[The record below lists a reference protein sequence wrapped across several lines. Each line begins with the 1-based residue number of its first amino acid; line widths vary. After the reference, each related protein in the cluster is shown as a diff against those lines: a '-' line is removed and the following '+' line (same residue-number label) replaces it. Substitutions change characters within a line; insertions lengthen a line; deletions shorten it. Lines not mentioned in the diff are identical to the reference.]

1 MKLFFAFL
9 LIAFGFLLMPGISFG
24 QSALIVDPAIQQ
36 VVDDVLPAK
45 YVSYANAVLLASLII
60 GRWLKSIAAG
70 RGIKGWFSSIWCG
83 TNESTKLLIGCL
95 CLLSLPAC
103 STPEQNARL
112 GQLVTLAVDLAEK
125 RGAITPADA
134 EAIRAAETIIL
145 PSPAALPAIDV
156 TSGK

>member
-1 MKLFFAFL
+1 MKNWKTTLLGAALAVVTFLATYQANGGNIADWKLWFIPALSAALGYVAKDAGVTGSMKL
-9 LIAFGFLLMPGISFG
+9 LIA
-24 QSALIVDPAIQQ
+24 
-36 VVDDVLPAK
+36 
-45 YVSYANAVLLASLII
+45 
-60 GRWLKSIAAG
+60 
-70 RGIKGWFSSIWCG
+70 
-83 TNESTKLLIGCL
+83 TL

-112 GQLVTLAVDLAEK
+112 GQLVTLAIDLAEK

-145 PSPAALPAIDV
+145 PPPAALPAIDV

>member
-1 MKLFFAFL
+1 MKNWKTTLLGAALAVVTFLATYQANGGNIADWKLWVIPALSAALGYVAKDAGVTGSMKL
-9 LIAFGFLLMPGISFG
+9 LIA
-24 QSALIVDPAIQQ
+24 
-36 VVDDVLPAK
+36 
-45 YVSYANAVLLASLII
+45 
-60 GRWLKSIAAG
+60 
-70 RGIKGWFSSIWCG
+70 
-83 TNESTKLLIGCL
+83 TL

-112 GQLVTLAVDLAEK
+112 GQLVTLAIDLAEK

-145 PSPAALPAIDV
+145 PPPAALPAIDV

>member
-1 MKLFFAFL
+1 MKNWKTTLLGAALAVVTFLATYQANGGNLADWKLWLIPALSAALGYVAKDAGVTGSMKL
-9 LIAFGFLLMPGISFG
+9 LIA
-24 QSALIVDPAIQQ
+24 
-36 VVDDVLPAK
+36 
-45 YVSYANAVLLASLII
+45 
-60 GRWLKSIAAG
+60 
-70 RGIKGWFSSIWCG
+70 
-83 TNESTKLLIGCL
+83 TL

-145 PSPAALPAIDV
+145 TPPAALPAIDV

>member
-1 MKLFFAFL
+1 MKSWKTTLLGAALAVVTFLATYQANGGNIADWKLWVIPALSAALGYVAKDAGVTGSMKL
-9 LIAFGFLLMPGISFG
+9 LIA
-24 QSALIVDPAIQQ
+24 
-36 VVDDVLPAK
+36 
-45 YVSYANAVLLASLII
+45 
-60 GRWLKSIAAG
+60 
-70 RGIKGWFSSIWCG
+70 
-83 TNESTKLLIGCL
+83 TL

-112 GQLVTLAVDLAEK
+112 GQLVTLAIDLAEK

-145 PSPAALPAIDV
+145 PPPAALPAIDV